1 MMELPVV
8 SGDQCIAALER
19 AGYQITRIKGSHVR
33 MRCPTRPAVT
43 VPRDSEFDRGA
54 LRAILRTA
62 EISVAQFIA
71 LLK

>member
-19 AGYQITRIKGSHVR
+19 AGYQITGIRGSHVR
-33 MRCPTRPAVT
+33 MRRPKRPAVT
-43 VPRDSEFDRGA
+43 VPRHSEFDRGA

-62 EISVAQFIA
+62 EISVAQFIS